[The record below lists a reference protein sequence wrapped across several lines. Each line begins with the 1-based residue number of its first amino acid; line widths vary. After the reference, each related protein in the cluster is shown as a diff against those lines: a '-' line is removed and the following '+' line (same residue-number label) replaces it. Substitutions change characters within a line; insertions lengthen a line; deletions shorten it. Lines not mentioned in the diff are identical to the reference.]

1 MKNTDTTFRLAIL
14 DMNAGRENQSLR
26 CIREILAAYAPLIS
40 VDEYDVRVT
49 NEVPDTS
56 YDFYISSG
64 GPGNPLEGNGVW
76 EVKFFDLIDKLWQH
90 NLSSEKKK
98 FVFLICHSFQMV
110 CHHFKLGE
118 VCKRK
123 STSFGVYPVHKTKI
137 AKYDPLFDALDE
149 PFYVVDSRD
158 YQLIQPDLQVFD
170 DRNASILCLEKIR
183 THVELERAIMAVRF
197 SPEWVGTQFHPEADP
212 DGMLLYLEQQEVKEK
227 IIKNFSEEKL
237 NSMISQLYDPEK
249 IAKTHSTILPTFI
262 EMALEVLQKKTL
274 ELEHV

>member
-1 MKNTDTTFRLAIL
+1 MKNKDTNFRLAIM

-26 CIREILAAYAPLIS
+26 CIREILAAYSPLIS
-40 VDEYDVRVT
+40 VDEYDVRLT

-56 YDFYISSG
+56 YDLYISSG

-90 NLSSEKKK
+90 NLNSEKKK

-118 VCKRK
+118 VSKRK

-137 AKYDPLFDALDE
+137 AKYDPLFDGLDE

-158 YQLIQPDLQVFD
+158 YQLIQPNLQVFD
-170 DRNASILCLEKIR
+170 DRNAAILCLEKIR

-212 DGMLLYLEQQEVKEK
+212 DGMLLYLKQQEVKEK
-227 IIKNFSEEKL
+227 IITNFSEEKL
-237 NSMISQLYDPEK
+237 NDMISQLYDPEK
-249 IAKTHSTILPTFI
+249 IAKTHSIILPSFI
-262 EMALEVLQKKTL
+262 ERALQILQKKL
-274 ELEHV
+274 LN